1 MINETKSA
9 PIVIRLRPSQ
19 ERKLDQVCQK
29 WGYRNRTALLEAL
42 TEFALTLDTLGLAID
57 QRKLDDFKEKIKP
70 WQESLEKAVD
80 AFEALHGALEFV
92 VRAVLS
98 EQSGK
103 EELKKQD

>member
-1 MINETKSA
+1 VINETKSA

-19 ERKLDQVCQK
+19 ELKLDEVYKK
-29 WGYRNRTALLEAL
+29 WGYRNRTALLGAL

-57 QRKLDDFKEKIKP
+57 QRKLDDFKEKMKP
-70 WQESLEKAVD
+70 WESFEKAAE

-98 EQSGK
+98 EQGGK
-103 EELKKQD
+103 EELKKRD